1 MTIMDMPPFSL
12 PLSLPLLA
20 HGAPLPADCREAAAV
35 LNRGCACRSVDHEAL
50 RHALEGGNAGPGSAG
65 RVSHADLLAT
75 RPHLFSDTMVFV
87 GEAHLQRMADLVAA
101 VERVVALPTYRAR
114 VLAWAPDSARHT
126 PAAASVFF
134 GYDFHLGTAGPQL
147 IEINT
152 NAGGGLL
159 AAYLLKAQRACCVP
173 VAQMMP
179 APDEIDSVEAAF
191 LAMFR
196 EEWRLARGT
205 APLTCIAIVDEAPQA
220 QYLAPEFE
228 LFRELFEAAGIA
240 ALVADPSEFSFDGER
255 LSCRG
260 QRVDLVYNRLT
271 DFALD
276 EAASRALRQ
285 AYLADVVVL
294 TPHPQAH
301 ALYADKR
308 NLVALTDADWLSSI
322 GVDAATR
329 ALLLDTI
336 PRTLEVLPESAETFW
351 TTRKQWF
358 FKPAA
363 GFGGK
368 AAYRGEKLTKRV
380 FETIA
385 RGGYIA
391 QALVPP
397 SERRLLVDGVEQDL
411 KLDLRNY
418 VYRGAVQFVS
428 ARLYQGQTTNFRTPG
443 GGFASV
449 FSVPCQDEENVRS

>member
-1 MTIMDMPPFSL
+1 MTTMDIPPF
-12 PLSLPLLA
+12 SLPLLA
-20 HGAPLPADCREAAAV
+20 HGAALPADCREAAAV

-50 RHALEGGNAGPGSAG
+50 RHALEGGDG
-65 RVSHADLLAT
+65 RGGNVSHADLLAT
-75 RPHLFSDTMVFV
+75 RPHLFSDTTVFV

-101 VERVVALPTYRAR
+101 VERVVALPAYRAR
-114 VLAWAPDSARHT
+114 VLAWAPASARHT
-126 PAAASVFF
+126 SRAASVFF
-134 GYDFHLGTAGPQL
+134 GYDFHLGAAGPQL

-173 VAQMMP
+173 VADMMP
-179 APDEIDSVEAAF
+179 APDAVDALEAAF

-196 EEWRLARGT
+196 EEWRLARGA
-205 APLTCIAIVDEAPQA
+205 APLTRIAIVDEAPQA

-240 ALVADPSEFSFDGER
+240 ALIADPSEFSFDGER

-260 QRVDLVYNRLT
+260 QAVDLVYNRLT

-276 EAASRALRQ
+276 APSSAALRA
-285 AYLADVVVL
+285 AYLADAVVL

-308 NLVALTDADWLSSI
+308 NLVALTDAAWLTEI

-329 ALLLDTI
+329 ELLLGTI
-336 PRTLEVLPESAETFW
+336 PRTEEVLPETADTFW
-351 TTRKQWF
+351 ATRKQWF

-363 GFGGK
+363 GFGSK
-368 AAYRGEKLTKRV
+368 AAYRGEKLTRRV
-380 FETIA
+380 FEEIA

-418 VYRGAVQFVS
+418 VYRGVVQLVS

-449 FSVPCQDEENVRS
+449 FSVPCRGEGEDCT